1 MPYPGT
7 ASAKEAQNSGK
18 PFSSG
23 RDAKTEALWRQ
34 IAKEH
39 PGSQFGLFI
48 EPI

>member
-1 MPYPGT
+1 MPYQGT

-18 PFSSG
+18 PFSSR
-23 RDAKTEALWRQ
+23 RDAKTEVLCPQ

-39 PGSQFGLFI
+39 PGSQFGLLI